1 MCPPPHPCSDP
12 SWFNEAWLGRIQ
24 SGAED
29 NWRLKVGGGD
39 VPKGGGTRRHGR
51 TSGRPLGVG
60 GGVSG
65 WCWGRE
71 LGLRGAVR
79 GC

>member
-29 NWRLKVGGGD
+29 NWRLKVGGGMFL
-39 VPKGGGTRRHGR
+39 KGGGAHEGME
-51 TSGRPLGVG
+51 GPQVVLWGWG
-60 GGVSG
+60 GGCQG
-65 WCWGRE
+65 
-71 LGLRGAVR
+71 GAGGGNWV
-79 GC
+79 